1 MHQQVAPAE
10 AKNTDT
16 ICKSNLFF
24 YQDKDD
30 FCKIDEGMEL
40 AQAYWKEEEKLLEK
54 KFAKIEAKA
63 NEIATQKREV
73 EKEQWEVREIFAKM
87 KEEKERKV

>member
-1 MHQQVAPAE
+1 
-10 AKNTDT
+10 
-16 ICKSNLFF
+16 
-24 YQDKDD
+24 
-30 FCKIDEGMEL
+30 MEL

>member
-1 MHQQVAPAE
+1 
-10 AKNTDT
+10 
-16 ICKSNLFF
+16 
-24 YQDKDD
+24 
-30 FCKIDEGMEL
+30 MEL

-73 EKEQWEVREIFAKM
+73 ERSKGR
-87 KEEKERKV
+87 

>member
-1 MHQQVAPAE
+1 MHQQVAPAQVW
-10 AKNTDT
+10 NIDST
-16 ICKSNLFF
+16 CKSNLFC

-30 FCKIDEGMEL
+30 FCKTDEGMEL